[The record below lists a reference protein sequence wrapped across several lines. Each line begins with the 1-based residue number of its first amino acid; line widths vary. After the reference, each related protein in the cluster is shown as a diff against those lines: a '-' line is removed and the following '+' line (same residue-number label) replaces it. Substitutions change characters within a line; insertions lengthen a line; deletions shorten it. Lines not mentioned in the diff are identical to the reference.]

1 MTIEFR
7 LIDFQ
12 TYTAIQEAPT
22 VLEKAA
28 KQPASVSKLGGGL
41 GLMYAARL
49 REIAETDVASP
60 NTGVVDD
67 EKIKATAEQLTPLIR
82 FLCWTSNVQYT
93 VAEVADRQVSEAIGA
108 LRRVRTVA
116 LDQPDM
122 EER

>member
-7 LIDFQ
+7 LINSQ
-12 TYTAIQEAPT
+12 THAAIQKALT

-28 KQPASVSKLGGGL
+28 NQPASVSKLGGGL

-60 NTGVVDD
+60 DTGVVDE
-67 EKIKATAEQLTPLIR
+67 EKIKATVEQITPLIR
-82 FLCWTSNVQYT
+82 FLRWTGNVQYT
-93 VAEVADRQVSEAIGA
+93 VAEISDRQVYEATGA
-108 LRRVRTVA
+108 LRRVHTAA

-122 EER
+122 EEH

>member
-12 TYTAIQEAPT
+12 TYTAIQEALT

-60 NTGVVDD
+60 GTGVVDE
-67 EKIKATAEQLTPLIR
+67 EKIKTTAEQLTPIIR
-82 FLCWTSNVQYT
+82 FLCWTGNVQYT
-93 VAEVADRQVSEAIGA
+93 VAEISDRQVSEAIGA
-108 LRRVRTVA
+108 LKRVRTVA
-116 LDQPDM
+116 LDQPDT
-122 EER
+122 ETR